1 MRLKILEILQ
11 PELDAI
17 FDEFYHKLLSH
28 PTFSA
33 YFPDPTKIKP
43 LIEKQK
49 AYFKQSFEFDDETL
63 KAKYI
68 ALGEMHYDIKLP
80 FVDFS
85 SGIDILQEKTIH
97 AVYRS
102 HQSEHILDA
111 TFVFFRLI
119 RAYTAKGYLN
129 KILAQDAED
138 IDIYLEKVAE
148 SKEAQNAIAIDRL
161 LWLKNFI
168 FAIQKENKALA
179 PSFYIEP
186 EIIAN
191 IQNSLRQKESFMSY
205 IHEMVSRIRIDASN
219 VFFFL
224 EKKDYSDVLPLYR
237 ELLSIYKLSLMLT
250 NVITIANNDA
260 IITDLSKDPLT
271 KLLNRSTMHSLIE
284 KEFAIADSQDYD
296 VSLIFMD
303 IDHFKLIN
311 DQYGHECGDMVL
323 AQVAKIVK
331 NSIRAT
337 DFAFRYGG
345 EEILILLKAAPER
358 VALRQAEQIRKEIE
372 QHDFCF
378 HENLHLDVTAS
389 FGIKTCKK
397 PFVLTVEEAI
407 FAADEMMYRAKGMG
421 RNRVFSAIRKSN

>member
-1 MRLKILEILQ
+1 
-11 PELDAI
+11 
-17 FDEFYHKLLSH
+17 
-28 PTFSA
+28 
-33 YFPDPTKIKP
+33 
-43 LIEKQK
+43 
-49 AYFKQSFEFDDETL
+49 
-63 KAKYI
+63 
-68 ALGEMHYDIKLP
+68 
-80 FVDFS
+80 
-85 SGIDILQEKTIH
+85 
-97 AVYRS
+97 
-102 HQSEHILDA
+102 
-111 TFVFFRLI
+111 
-119 RAYTAKGYLN
+119 
-129 KILAQDAED
+129 
-138 IDIYLEKVAE
+138 
-148 SKEAQNAIAIDRL
+148 
-161 LWLKNFI
+161 
-168 FAIQKENKALA
+168 
-179 PSFYIEP
+179 
-186 EIIAN
+186 
-191 IQNSLRQKESFMSY
+191 MSY